1 MERTLREIAD
11 LVEGEVIGNDQVR
24 ITGIQSLDNAVKG
37 ELSFLTDNRYRDRVK
52 DTRASAIL
60 ASHIIDLFKG
70 PQIIVPNPSLA
81 YAKVA
86 GLFAPTVPGVI
97 GISPEASI
105 DNDCQIGDHVSIYP
119 HVYVG
124 PNAVIGNG
132 VTLFPST
139 FIGAGVIIGEKSV
152 LYPNVTIFHDCV
164 IGCRVII
171 HSGSVVGGNGFGF
184 ARDGAKSVRI
194 PQIGIVQIDDDV
206 EIGANNTI
214 DRAALGKTWIKRGVK
229 TDNHVHIAHNV
240 VIGEDTII
248 VAQTGISGSVQIGK
262 GVIIGGRVG
271 MVDHLKVGDTVMIGP
286 GSYVYKSVP
295 NGDVVSGIPI
305 MPHRQWLKTLKI
317 MPRLPQINDRLR
329 ELEKKVE
336 ALEKKE
342 NNGTTT
348 SI

>member
-1 MERTLREIAD
+1 LQRTLREIAD

-24 ITGIQSLDNAVKG
+24 ITGIQSLDDAVEG
-37 ELSFLTDNRYRDRVK
+37 ELSFLTDKRYRNRVK
-52 DTRASAIL
+52 DTKASAIL
-60 ASHIIDLFKG
+60 VAHMIDLFEG
-70 PQIIVPNPSLA
+70 PQIVVPNPSLA

-86 GLFAPTVPGVI
+86 GLFAPPVPRVM

-105 DNDCQIGDHVSIYP
+105 DKDCQIGNNVSIYP

-124 PNAVIGNG
+124 PNAVIGND

-139 FIGAGVIIGEKSV
+139 FIGAGARIGEKSV

-164 IGCRVII
+164 IGCGVII
-171 HSGSVVGGNGFGF
+171 HSGSVIGSNGFGF

-240 VIGEDTII
+240 VIGENTII
-248 VAQTGISGSVQIGK
+248 VAQTGISGSVQIGRS
-262 GVIIGGRVG
+262 VVIGGRVG
-271 MVDHLKVGDTVMIGP
+271 MIDHLQIGDTVMIGP
-286 GSYVYKSVP
+286 GSYVYKSIP

-305 MPHRQWLKTLKI
+305 MPHRQWLKILKI
-317 MPRLPQINDRLR
+317 MPKLPRINDRLR

-342 NNGTTT
+342 DNGTATPV
-348 SI
+348 